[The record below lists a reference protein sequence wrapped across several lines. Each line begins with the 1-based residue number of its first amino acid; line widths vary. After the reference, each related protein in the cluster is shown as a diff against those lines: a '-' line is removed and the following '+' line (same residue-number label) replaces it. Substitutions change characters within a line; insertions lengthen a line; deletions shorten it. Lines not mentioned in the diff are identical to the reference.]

1 MVHVTHTTKSISAK
15 TIQRKWHIIDA
26 KNIVL
31 GRAST
36 QVASLLIG
44 KSKVTYSP
52 NLDMGDFVVVI
63 NASKVKVTGRK
74 KADKIYQN
82 YSGYPGGLREQ
93 TMARVLEE
101 KPEEVLRHS
110 ISGMLPKNKLRD
122 RRLARLYIYADE
134 THPHTD
140 KIS

>member
-1 MVHVTHTTKSISAK
+1 MAHVTHITKSISAK

-26 KNIVL
+26 KNQVL
-31 GRAST
+31 GRVST
-36 QVASLLIG
+36 EIAGVLIG

-63 NASKVKVTGRK
+63 NASKVKITGRK
-74 KADKIYQN
+74 KSDKIYQN
-82 YSGYPGGLREQ
+82 FSGYPGGLREQ
-93 TMARVLEE
+93 TMARVLDE

-122 RRLARLYIYADE
+122 RRLSRLFIYAEE